1 MSNGALSYRGPADLT
16 LVYGQA
22 QGLGRTVER
31 PGIELVVS
39 RVHASVP
46 VAVLLN
52 PQALGANRLDDPAVT
67 RVSLVLPDGTV
78 LAGVVQEVDAA
89 GDYFEIAAVSPA
101 TQRKEDERYA

>member
-31 PGIELVVS
+31 PGIEVVVS
-39 RVHASVP
+39 RVDAAAP
-46 VAVLLN
+46 VAVLLD
-52 PQALGANRLDDPAVT
+52 PQALGVNRLDDPAVT
-67 RVSLVLPDGTV
+67 RASLVLPDGTV
-78 LAGVVQEVDAA
+78 LAGVVREAQEA

-101 TQRKEDERYA
+101 TQGNRYA